1 MRLTRWPDQ
10 HGTKVFFPKPE
21 EGTYVILNDVF
32 VFICLTKM
40 CRKPQ
45 QTLGVLRKPLYI
57 KKI

>member
-1 MRLTRWPDQ
+1 MEKMRLTRWPDQ

-40 CRKPQ
+40 CRKSQ
-45 QTLGVLRKPLYI
+45 QTLGVLRKP
-57 KKI
+57 